1 MIEFDNVHFA
11 YGSRHVLRG
20 VSFSVGVD
28 ERLAIL
34 GGSGDG
40 KTTVLKLI
48 LGLLKPDSGRLLVDG
63 ADITQKTESELRE
76 ERVKFSIVFQEGAL
90 FDSLS
95 VKENIAFCLREY
107 THMSEQEIDHKV
119 RELLGRV
126 GLEGAMSLMP
136 EELSGGMHRR
146 VAIMRSM
153 AAFEPKMLLYD
164 EPTTGLDPVN
174 ADLICRL
181 ILDLS
186 ENGKGF
192 IIVTHKIFDA
202 IKVAQRF
209 MFLKDGAIV
218 FNGDKES
225 LLRSPIPE
233 IQIYRASA
241 LCFMLPKVS
250 GDPMFEQEKQLDGRT
265 KVAYLSGH
273 LRSLHR
279 SIFRRKDREP
289 LFTENAVENPV
300 S

>member
-40 KTTVLKLI
+40 KTTILKLI
-48 LGLLKPDSGRLLVDG
+48 LGLLKPDSGRILVDG

-76 ERVKFSIVFQEGAL
+76 ERIKFSIVFQEGAL

-107 THMSEQEIDHKV
+107 TRMSEKEIDHKV
-119 RELLGRV
+119 KELLGRV

-174 ADLICRL
+174 ADVICRL

-209 MFLKDGAIV
+209 MFLKNGSIV
-218 FNGDKES
+218 LNGDREA

-233 IQIYRASA
+233 IQIYRSE
-241 LCFMLPKVS
+241 S
-250 GDPMFEQEKQLDGRT
+250 I
-265 KVAYLSGH
+265 VA
-273 LRSLHR
+273 
-279 SIFRRKDREP
+279 
-289 LFTENAVENPV
+289 
-300 S
+300 